1 MTVAPSG
8 SGIVEPPSTPARR
21 IIRRR
26 RIALNT
32 ARYAALVLMAVVC
45 LGPLLWQI
53 STSLKGHGVDI
64 YSSPP
69 QLLPEKASLDAYSK
83 VSDIVPIW
91 RYAMNSLIIAVS
103 VVITNII
110 GATCAGYAL
119 AKMDFRGKKL
129 ALTVFLTA
137 MLVPGEVVLIAKYML
152 TLSMGI
158 NNSLLGVILPSA
170 VGALNVLLMRNAM
183 AGIPD
188 ELEEAGTLDGAN
200 AWQRFRHIA
209 VPSVRGTTAVVAIFA
224 FVGSWDGFLW
234 PLIVLSDQSKYTL
247 TVGLNYLQGT
257 FQGDPRVIAAGTVVA
272 ILPLVIFFFALQ
284 RYFFRGVGE
293 GAVKG

>member
-1 MTVAPSG
+1 MTAAHAPLAPSPG
-8 SGIVEPPSTPARR
+8 HRR
-21 IIRRR
+21 ARRR
-26 RIALNT
+26 RLTGHA
-32 ARYAALVLMAVVC
+32 ARYAALTAVAILCV
-45 LGPLLWQI
+45 GPLLWQV
-53 STSLKGHGVDI
+53 STSLKGNGVDI

-69 QLLPEKASLDAYSK
+69 QLLPEKPTLGAYSK
-83 VSDIVPIW
+83 VADIVPIW
-91 RYAMNSLIIAVS
+91 HYAMNSLLVAVA
-103 VVITNII
+103 VVCTNVI

-129 ALTVFLTA
+129 ALAVFLTA

-152 TLSMGI
+152 ALSMGI

-183 AGIPD
+183 SGIPN
-188 ELEEAGTLDGAN
+188 ELEEAGIIDGAN
-200 AWQRFRHIA
+200 AWQRFRRIA
-209 VPSVRGTTAVVAIFA
+209 VPSVRGTIAVVAIFA
-224 FVGSWDGFLW
+224 FVGSWDNFLW
-234 PLIVLSDQSKYTL
+234 PLIVLSDQSQYTL

-257 FQGDPRVIAAGTVVA
+257 FVKDPRIIAAGTVIA
-272 ILPLVIFFFALQ
+272 ILPLVVFFFALQ

>member
-1 MTVAPSG
+1 MT
-8 SGIVEPPSTPARR
+8 
-21 IIRRR
+21 
-26 RIALNT
+26 
-32 ARYAALVLMAVVC
+32 LVCV
-45 LGPLLWQI
+45 GPLLWQL
-53 STSLKGHGVDI
+53 STSLKGSGEDI

-69 QLLPEKASLDAYSK
+69 QLLPQHASLHAYAK

-91 RYAMNSLIIAVS
+91 QYAFNSLIVAVS
-103 VVITNII
+103 VVVTNVI

-119 AKMDFRGKKL
+119 AKMDFRGKKIAL
-129 ALTVFLTA
+129 AVFLSA

-152 TLSMGI
+152 SLSMGI

-183 AGIPD
+183 AGIPG

-209 VPSVRGTTAVVAIFA
+209 VPSVSGTVAVVAIFA
-224 FVGSWDGFLW
+224 FVGSWENFLW

-247 TVGLNYLQGT
+247 TVGLNFLQGT
-257 FQGDPRVIAAGTVVA
+257 FQTDPRVIAAGTVIA